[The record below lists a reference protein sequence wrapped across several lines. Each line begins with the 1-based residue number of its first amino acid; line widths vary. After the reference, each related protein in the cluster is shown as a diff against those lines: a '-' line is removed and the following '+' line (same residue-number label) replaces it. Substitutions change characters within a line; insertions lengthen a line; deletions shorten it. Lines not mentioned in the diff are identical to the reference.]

1 MPFSTIFRKRDTT
14 FQTHKRKFSSSPQ
27 VPPPYSDGPSAEQE
41 LEQSL
46 QYQSIEATDAPQW
59 DWTEKQC
66 QQWFVVVFVKY
77 LEYSNEEA
85 VKEAKQIKGWGP
97 SVYMRKKDEWIR
109 ILGEGK
115 GMAMYSMIYTL
126 RKKGGSLSSENAGF
140 VGIVRKIAPGS
151 VRSKLT
157 FNLDPGLLP
166 LGH

>member
-1 MPFSTIFRKRDTT
+1 M
-14 FQTHKRKFSSSPQ
+14 
-27 VPPPYSDGPSAEQE
+27 
-41 LEQSL
+41 
-46 QYQSIEATDAPQW
+46 
-59 DWTEKQC
+59 
-66 QQWFVVVFVKY
+66 VFVKY

-140 VGIVRKIAPGS
+140 VGIILVYCLWAIKGSFQAALVDPTTFIRIKID
-151 VRSKLT
+151 L
-157 FNLDPGLLP
+157 
-166 LGH
+166 